1 MAEGYDAQ
9 IKALLAN
16 KDNLVKIK
24 TKDGRSKYAVQ
35 MNELKKRMKADGQS
49 FSKALKGVK
58 KQEREGKFDR
68 GAEGK
73 TKKKLRA
80 KMAKEPQTQLTKG
93 VHAGSRTSEIL
104 EKGSKGIKDPS
115 GEYKEPRTQEEEI
128 DLAKGLAGET
138 DKQRKTRKE
147 TKKRKQTPGHS
158 R

>member
-16 KDNLVKIK
+16 KDSLTKK
-24 TKDGRSKYAVQ
+24 MTKDGRSEYAVQ
-35 MNELKKRMKADGQS
+35 INKLKKKMKADGQS
-49 FSKALKGVK
+49 FSKVLKGVK

-93 VHAGSRTSEIL
+93 VHKGSRAAESL
-104 EKGSKGIKDPS
+104 EKGYTYKGVEYRGPKTSEESVDLSK
-115 GEYKEPRTQEEEI
+115 
-128 DLAKGLAGET
+128 ALAGET
-138 DKQRKTRKE
+138 DKERKTRKE